1 MSWDS
6 CIVLFQYVNFG
17 ISKKLMLSTS
27 YHACLQWHLCQRT
40 GEKANT
46 LLESNRCRRPKLI
59 ALLTLFQAAKA
70 CRLNHYTVTNCA
82 WLYTYVRYIHLYTLF
97 VYIYIHHQFVLLD
110 LYLQIPIQKFKCV
123 IHANSTCCHHESS
136 CQIVAFGPVPA
147 NRMQVRCSRIHSW
160 PLSINSTSSK
170 KNKNE
175 NRQKWQQNTINSFGH
190 LNFPT

>member
-1 MSWDS
+1 
-6 CIVLFQYVNFG
+6 
-17 ISKKLMLSTS
+17 MLSTS

-46 LLESNRCRRPKLI
+46 LLESNRCKRPKII
-59 ALLTLFQAAKA
+59 ALLTLFEAAKG
-70 CRLNHYTVTNCA
+70 CRLDHYTVTNCA
-82 WLYTYVRYIHLYTLF
+82 WLYTYVRYIRYINIYTINLCYWTF
-97 VYIYIHHQFVLLD
+97 ICNS
-110 LYLQIPIQKFKCV
+110 IQKFKCL
-123 IHANSTCCHHESS
+123 IHVNSTCCHHESS

-147 NRMQVRCSRIHSW
+147 NRMQVGCSRIHSW